1 LIFVLFP
8 DYDVDAI
15 GKESLHSQEF
25 HAMKIGRRSIFLAG
39 SALLASPAIIRPA
52 MAQPATTLPAQTPGF
67 YRFKVGSFTVTTVHD
82 GFVARPLE
90 GFVRNAPLA
99 EVQGV
104 LRDAFLPQDRMVIPY
119 TVTFLDTGRDLVV
132 FDSGNGVTPAGATIG
147 RMIANMRSAGIDPAK
162 VTRVVMS
169 HFHGDHVNGLLNAE
183 GLAAF
188 PNAEVI
194 VPEAEI
200 AWWGD
205 ATNETRSPEGQR
217 ANFANSARRLAP
229 YAARM
234 RRVGPDSEVIP
245 GVRSVAAYGHTP
257 GHTCYHIADGA
268 EQMMFVADTTNRPEL
283 LARRPEFHIIFDFD
297 AVAAEAT
304 RRRIYDRVA
313 TDRIRVTGYHF
324 PFPANG
330 YLTKEGSGYRFV
342 AADWSGAI

>member
-1 LIFVLFP
+1 MQ
-8 DYDVDAI
+8 
-15 GKESLHSQEF
+15 ST
-25 HAMKIGRRSIFLAG
+25 RRSLFLAG
-39 SALLASPAIIRPA
+39 SALLASPAIMHPA
-52 MAQPATTLPAQTPGF
+52 RAQPAPASQAQTPGF
-67 YRFKVGSFTVTTVHD
+67 HRFKVGSFTVTTVHD

-99 EVQGV
+99 EVQAV

-119 TVTFLDTGRDLVV
+119 TVTFLDTGRDLIV
-132 FDSGNGVTPAGATIG
+132 FDAGNGVTPAGATIG
-147 RMIANMRSAGIDPAK
+147 RMIANMQAAGIDPTK

-234 RRVGPDSEVIP
+234 RRVGPDTEVVP

-313 TDRIRVTGYHF
+313 TDRIRITGYHF

-330 YLTKEGSGYRFV
+330 YLAKEGSGYRFV
-342 AADWSGAI
+342 AADWSSAV

>member
-1 LIFVLFP
+1 MIAFQRRLLIASTAMLAAPAFV
-8 DYDVDAI
+8 
-15 GKESLHSQEF
+15 
-25 HAMKIGRRSIFLAG
+25 R
-39 SALLASPAIIRPA
+39 
-52 MAQPATTLPAQTPGF
+52 TTSAQTAPAPQAQAPGF

-90 GFVRNAPLA
+90 GFVRNAPLV

-104 LRDAFLPQDRMVIPY
+104 LRDAFLPTDRMVIPF

-147 RMIANMRSAGIDPAK
+147 RMITNMQAAGIDPAK

-257 GHTCYHIADGA
+257 GHTCYHIADGT

-297 AVAAEAT
+297 AAAAEAT

-313 TDRIRVTGYHF
+313 TDRIRITGYHF

-330 YLTKEGSGYRFV
+330 YLAKEGSGYRFV
-342 AADWSGAI
+342 AADWSSAL